1 MEVFSESVVEL
12 AGNGGYDPGQGHDA
26 DIFVLVPPNPTP
38 GRPDTIKMLESV
50 PIQCSAPEVH
60 LAK

>member
-26 DIFVLVPPNPTP
+26 DIFVLVPPNPTQP
-38 GRPDTIKMLESV
+38 QGDQTP
-50 PIQCSAPEVH
+50 
-60 LAK
+60 